1 MNAGAI
7 QEHMEVVACNGIHV
21 GIVDRVEGDS
31 IKLTRSDPDA
41 NDRHHCIPLAWVASV
56 GLTVHLNKTWE
67 EVKWEWQTVPLSAG
81 G

>member
-1 MNAGAI
+1 MNAAAI

-41 NDRHHCIPLAWVASV
+41 NDRHHSIPLAWVGSV
-56 GLTVHLNKTWE
+56 GLTVRLNKTWE
-67 EVKWEWQTVPLSAG
+67 EAQWEWHTVPLSAG